1 MDQNLIV
8 NRCFLQSLDF
18 YKTTILRDHMVNSAF
33 PITIKRFFKAKMKI
47 KTRFVTLVVVTSK
60 IVKKKYCENIENTQV
75 LEN

>member
-18 YKTTILRDHMVNSAF
+18 YKTMIFRDHMVNSAS

-47 KTRFVTLVVVTSK
+47 ETRFVTLVVVTSK
-60 IVKKKYCENIENTQV
+60 IVKKIS
-75 LEN
+75 